1 MSGTVQQLPPTN
13 DREMYAA
20 AIKSFGDAKEL
31 RAIELP
37 VPRIGPAEVLVRVI
51 AAGVQLTDAAIRGGW
66 VPPGATIEFPQVL
79 GNEFAGVIEAV
90 GSEVREFA
98 AGDEVVGFRMLGC
111 YAEFVA
117 VPAAQLA
124 RKPASVD
131 WLSAGALSAS
141 GQTAHTALERLG
153 ARQGE
158 TLLVHGAAGGVGT
171 MLVQL
176 ARLRG
181 LRVLGTASLAN
192 HDYLRGLG
200 AIPIAYGEGQTERIR
215 AAAGTEGIDLVLDAA
230 GHDNLLTAVELLA
243 NRDRIGTIVDHGLA
257 TSLGCRWITSERS
270 AARLGELL
278 ALCAT
283 GDLAVT
289 VRATYDLEHAADAHR
304 DVETGHGRGKVALTI
319 GDVTS

>member
-1 MSGTVQQLPPTN
+1 MSGIGQQQT
-13 DREMYAA
+13 RMSGRVMSAA
-20 AIKSFGDAKEL
+20 AIKKFGDADEL
-31 RAIELP
+31 RAMELP
-37 VPRIGPAEVLVRVI
+37 VPQFGPEDVLVRVV
-51 AAGVQLTDAAIRGGW
+51 AAGVQVTDAAIRGGW

-90 GSEVREFA
+90 GADVREFA
-98 AGDEVVGFRMLGC
+98 VGDEVAGFRVLGC

-117 VPAAQLA
+117 VPAAQVA

-131 WLSAGALSAS
+131 WLTAGALSAS
-141 GQTAHTALERLG
+141 GQTAHTALERLN
-153 ARQGE
+153 ARSGE

-181 LRVLGTASLAN
+181 LRVLGTASLTN

-215 AAAGTEGIDLVLDAA
+215 RAAGPGGIDLVLDAA
-230 GHDNLLTAVELLA
+230 GHDSLDTAVELVA
-243 NRDRIGTIVDHGLA
+243 NRDRIGTIVDYDLA
-257 TSLGCRWITSERS
+257 VSLGCRWINTDRT

-283 GDLAVT
+283 GDLIVT
-289 VRATYDLEHAADAHR
+289 IRAAYDLDHVADAHR
-304 DVETGHGRGKVALTI
+304 DAEAGHGRGKVALTI
-319 GDVTS
+319 GDVAS